1 MVAVRMSCCCVSL
14 MLVPMSFFFFF
25 QAEDVIRYPLW
36 SRGLGDVYKRQT
48 EGLKEISHFFG
59 NDILQSDGS
68 LNRKKLGEIVFE
80 NKDKR
85 ELLNKI
91 LSKKIRTEII
101 NQIEY
106 YKKQGADVLILDIPL
121 LFEGGYDKMC
131 DFTMVI
137 YIPKELQIERLIQ
150 RDGLTRDKALKRIS
164 AQLDSA
170 ERNSK
175 ADIII
180 DNSRSIEDTHNQ
192 VIEWLERNNLML
204 EK

>member
-1 MVAVRMSCCCVSL
+1 MKILGLTGGIASGKTTVSTYL
-14 MLVPMSFFFFF
+14 KEMG
-25 QAEDVIRYPLW
+25 YPIIDADKV
-36 SRGLGDVYKRQT
+36 SRKVVEPHT
-48 EGLKEISHFFG
+48 EG
-59 NDILQSDGS
+59 

>member
-1 MVAVRMSCCCVSL
+1 M
-14 MLVPMSFFFFF
+14 
-25 QAEDVIRYPLW
+25 
-36 SRGLGDVYKRQT
+36 
-48 EGLKEISHFFG
+48 
-59 NDILQSDGS
+59 
-68 LNRKKLGEIVFE
+68 
-80 NKDKR
+80 
-85 ELLNKI
+85 
-91 LSKKIRTEII
+91 SKKIRTEII

-137 YIPKELQIERLIQ
+137 YIPKELQIERLVQ

-175 ADIII
+175 ADIVI

>member
-1 MVAVRMSCCCVSL
+1 MIILGLTGSIGCGKSSL
-14 MLVPMSFFFFF
+14 SNILRDNNINIIDADIISRKIF
-25 QAEDVIRYPLW
+25 EDEKLLASVF
-36 SRGLGDVYKRQT
+36 
-48 EGLKEISHFFG
+48 EHFRDSIK
-59 NDILQSDGS
+59 NEDGS

-106 YKKQGADVLILDIPL
+106 YKKQGSDVLILDIPL

-175 ADIII
+175 ADIVI

>member
-1 MVAVRMSCCCVSL
+1 MYT
-14 MLVPMSFFFFF
+14 FFC
-25 QAEDVIRYPLW
+25 I
-36 SRGLGDVYKRQT
+36 
-48 EGLKEISHFFG
+48 IH
-59 NDILQSDGS
+59 I
-68 LNRKKLGEIVFE
+68 
-80 NKDKR
+80 
-85 ELLNKI
+85 LLNFNPASQHGEK
-91 LSKKIRTEII
+91 
-101 NQIEY
+101 
-106 YKKQGADVLILDIPL
+106 
-121 LFEGGYDKMC
+121 
-131 DFTMVI
+131 
-137 YIPKELQIERLIQ
+137 LIQ

>member
-1 MVAVRMSCCCVSL
+1 M
-14 MLVPMSFFFFF
+14 
-25 QAEDVIRYPLW
+25 
-36 SRGLGDVYKRQT
+36 
-48 EGLKEISHFFG
+48 
-59 NDILQSDGS
+59 
-68 LNRKKLGEIVFE
+68 GEIVFE

-101 NQIEY
+101 DQIEY

-175 ADIII
+175 ADIVI

>member
-1 MVAVRMSCCCVSL
+1 MI
-14 MLVPMSFFFFF
+14 F
-25 QAEDVIRYPLW
+25 Y
-36 SRGLGDVYKRQT
+36 
-48 EGLKEISHFFG
+48 
-59 NDILQSDGS
+59 
-68 LNRKKLGEIVFE
+68 NRKKLGEIVFE

>member
-1 MVAVRMSCCCVSL
+1 MKILGLTGGIASGKTTVSTYL
-14 MLVPMSFFFFF
+14 KEMG
-25 QAEDVIRYPLW
+25 YPIIDADKV
-36 SRGLGDVYKRQT
+36 SRKVVEPHT

-59 NDILQSDGS
+59 NDILQSNGS

-175 ADIII
+175 ADIVI
-180 DNSRSIEDTHNQ
+180 DNSRSIKDTHNQ